1 MLPLLRLLH
10 ALHAE
15 ASIGNTYADV
25 RAVNQGLLHVQERRE
40 VVVHLRRVLAKHAL
54 VSTKHTRAA
63 ACQGWVRWTR
73 GSARLTRRLVLP
85 LPPPLWL
92 RQALPM
98 AWQMLEQRGQAAV
111 LQLARH
117 APVGT

>member
-1 MLPLLRLLH
+1 MVLPLLRLLH

-54 VSTKHTRAA
+54 VST
-63 ACQGWVRWTR
+63 
-73 GSARLTRRLVLP
+73 
-85 LPPPLWL
+85 
-92 RQALPM
+92 
-98 AWQMLEQRGQAAV
+98 
-111 LQLARH
+111 
-117 APVGT
+117 